1 MPSRQSRQNSTGI
14 LAIIEEEERLSE
26 SNLQSDREDALE
38 RYRGS
43 SYGDEVEGRS
53 QVVSHDVADVINWMM
68 PQLVKLFLSGDEIVS
83 FSPTGPEDVP
93 QAEQET
99 AFLNY
104 VLLEK
109 NPSAFNTLYAWI
121 LDGLVQKNGYC

>member
-1 MPSRQSRQNSTGI
+1 MASRRQTDTNKTPI
-14 LAIIEEEERLSE
+14 LSLIEEEERLAE

-38 RYRGS
+38 RYRGET
-43 SYGDEVEGRS
+43 YGDEVEGRS

-99 AFLNY
+99 AFLNH
-104 VLLEK
+104 VLLE
-109 NPSAFNTLYAWI
+109 
-121 LDGLVQKNGYC
+121 